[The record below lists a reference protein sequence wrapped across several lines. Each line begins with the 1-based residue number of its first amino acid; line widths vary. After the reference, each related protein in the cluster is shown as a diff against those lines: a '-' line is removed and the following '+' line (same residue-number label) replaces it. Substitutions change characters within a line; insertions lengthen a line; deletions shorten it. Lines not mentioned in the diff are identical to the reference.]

1 MSFASVHGP
10 AYVYVVSAG
19 RSGQASLS
27 KILRQAYPN
36 SYVAFEEPQIKYL
49 LPRCLSWPERKFRRQ
64 FIETDELLGRG
75 KVLTAFARNDH
86 EKLRHYGLQK
96 YDWLEKKMKERGSNI
111 CFEVNKHF
119 IHGLHHGMAP
129 VIKSN
134 HRLVSLVRDPLLN
147 MRSYLNRNKDF
158 YLDNGATDCEFNEI
172 IIHPSKLTKGQL
184 YLHAWCECYL
194 RAEKFASKH
203 GIKNHVLYTHDLTNL
218 KKIYEFLTSLG
229 FLFEP
234 VLSFEKTNPS

>member
-75 KVLTAFARNDH
+75 K
-86 EKLRHYGLQK
+86 
-96 YDWLEKKMKERGSNI
+96 
-111 CFEVNKHF
+111 C
-119 IHGLHHGMAP
+119 
-129 VIKSN
+129 
-134 HRLVSLVRDPLLN
+134 
-147 MRSYLNRNKDF
+147 
-158 YLDNGATDCEFNEI
+158 
-172 IIHPSKLTKGQL
+172 
-184 YLHAWCECYL
+184 
-194 RAEKFASKH
+194 
-203 GIKNHVLYTHDLTNL
+203 
-218 KKIYEFLTSLG
+218 
-229 FLFEP
+229 
-234 VLSFEKTNPS
+234 